1 MHAQANN
8 VATTDMKAIENEKKL
23 FAAIEQGETEALQA
37 FETIGGRE
45 GLEFSCRCYSAA
57 ISKGMVALSL
67 AFAKAGFVLS
77 VADEPFMKA
86 SLAAANAKPAA
97 AKPAK
102 TQPAAAGS
110 ITTKPADAKPADAKP
125 AAAKPACARGLKTFM
140 EQYRYCKAKR
150 TYYLPIALCTF
161 SAKPLEALMQAK
173 LLPEHDA
180 SEILTLAL
188 RHGNI
193 NLARTLVAQGATLPN
208 SIRGSIPEN
217 LKGKSAIYDNDSG
230 NRWRSFVSPCY
241 TLEVIELALEHAGSS
256 PCSVLASW
264 MLSYKREP
272 NFAQKLATI
281 VLRSNASHCENAP
294 DVLCVLAEAGQTAA
308 VEYMTSWS
316 TIDANNLAHAYEA
329 AQQAGQVETAA
340 LLIRAR
346 KAHTSK
352 LSPLSACSL
361 EEKAAQ

>member
-1 MHAQANN
+1 MHAQAIN
-8 VATTDMKAIENEKKL
+8 VATTNMKAIENEKKL

-86 SLAAANAKPAA
+86 SLAAASAK
-97 AKPAK
+97 
-102 TQPAAAGS
+102 PAAAGS
-110 ITTKPADAKPADAKP
+110 ITTKPADAKP

-208 SIRGSIPEN
+208 SIRESIPEN

-241 TLEVIELALEHAGSS
+241 TLEVIELALEHVGSS

-308 VEYMTSWS
+308 VEYMASWS

-329 AQQAGQVETAA
+329 AQKAGQVETAA

-346 KAHTSK
+346 KAYTSK
-352 LSPLSACSL
+352 LSPLSVCSH
-361 EEKAAQ
+361 KAKVAQ

>member
-37 FETIGGRE
+37 FETIGARE

-86 SLAAANAKPAA
+86 SLAAASAKPAA

-110 ITTKPADAKPADAKP
+110 ITTKPADAKP

-294 DVLCVLAEAGQTAA
+294 DVLCVLAEAGQTVA

>member
-1 MHAQANN
+1 
-8 VATTDMKAIENEKKL
+8 
-23 FAAIEQGETEALQA
+23 
-37 FETIGGRE
+37 
-45 GLEFSCRCYSAA
+45 
-57 ISKGMVALSL
+57 
-67 AFAKAGFVLS
+67 
-77 VADEPFMKA
+77 MKA
-86 SLAAANAKPAA
+86 SLAAANAQPAA
-97 AKPAK
+97 AKPAA
-102 TQPAAAGS
+102 TGA
-110 ITTKPADAKPADAKP
+110 ADATPT
-125 AAAKPACARGLKTFM
+125 AAKPACARGLKTFM

-193 NLARTLVAQGATLPN
+193 NLARTLVAHGATLPN

>member
-1 MHAQANN
+1 MHAQAIN
-8 VATTDMKAIENEKKL
+8 VATTNMKAIENEKKL

-86 SLAAANAKPAA
+86 SLAAANA
-97 AKPAK
+97 
-102 TQPAAAGS
+102 QPAAAEPAATGA
-110 ITTKPADAKPADAKP
+110 ADATP

-329 AQQAGQVETAA
+329 AQKAGQVETAA

-352 LSPLSACSL
+352 LSPLSACSH
-361 EEKAAQ
+361 KAKVAQ

>member
-1 MHAQANN
+1 MHAQAIN
-8 VATTDMKAIENEKKL
+8 VATTNMKAIENEKKL

-86 SLAAANAKPAA
+86 SLAAASAK
-97 AKPAK
+97 
-102 TQPAAAGS
+102 PAAAGS
-110 ITTKPADAKPADAKP
+110 ITTKPADAKP

-352 LSPLSACSL
+352 LSPLSVCSH
-361 EEKAAQ
+361 KAKVAQ

>member
-86 SLAAANAKPAA
+86 SLAAASAKPAA

-110 ITTKPADAKPADAKP
+110 ITTKPADAKPAD
-125 AAAKPACARGLKTFM
+125 AKPACARGLKTFM

-294 DVLCVLAEAGQTAA
+294 DVLCVLAEAGQTVA

>member
-86 SLAAANAKPAA
+86 SLAAANAQPAA
-97 AKPAK
+97 AKPAA
-102 TQPAAAGS
+102 TGA
-110 ITTKPADAKPADAKP
+110 ADAKP

-294 DVLCVLAEAGQTAA
+294 DVLCVLAEAGQTVA

-361 EEKAAQ
+361 EEKAEQ

>member
-86 SLAAANAKPAA
+86 SLAAANAQPAA
-97 AKPAK
+97 AKPAA
-102 TQPAAAGS
+102 TGA
-110 ITTKPADAKPADAKP
+110 ADAKP

-308 VEYMTSWS
+308 AEYMTSWS